1 MACSAGMPK
10 VEIQENPERN
20 KNTQT
25 MKTETKIANVDDVVI
40 AMYVTGTIREW
51 RTIRDALH
59 SKNEYYGPVL
69 TLMDKLRESFNAIEG
84 QIKRTD
90 FEIKDKP

>member
-1 MACSAGMPK
+1 
-10 VEIQENPERN
+10 
-20 KNTQT
+20 
-25 MKTETKIANVDDVVI
+25 MKTETSIANVDDVVI
-40 AMYVTGTIREW
+40 SMYVTGTIREW
-51 RTIRDALH
+51 RIIRDALH